1 MKWLADENFRS
12 AILRAIYRRN
22 PTFDVLR
29 VQDIPAIA
37 GADDITVLR
46 LASQTGRAL
55 LTHDLSTM
63 IPAMRE
69 RGDRSQSH
77 PPIVLVPDDLPIH
90 VAMEDILLLDEC
102 GLPEDWTAGYLYLP
116 LS

>member
-29 VQDIPAIA
+29 VQDIPAIT
-37 GADDITVLR
+37 GADDLTVLR
-46 LASQTGRAL
+46 FARHAGRSF

-63 IPAMRE
+63 IPAIRE
-69 RGDRSQSH
+69 LSDPPQDY

-90 VAMEDILLLDEC
+90 TAMEDILLLDEC
-102 GLPEDWTAGYLYLP
+102 GSQEDWPAGVLYLP
-116 LS
+116 LR